1 LTAATG
7 TKTRK
12 ERGAPRACE
21 LVNSVKNMCQL
32 KRPEVG
38 MINSILLAFFVLF
51 INVLIDSILLAF
63 FVLFIYV

>member
-1 LTAATG
+1 
-7 TKTRK
+7 
-12 ERGAPRACE
+12 
-21 LVNSVKNMCQL
+21 
-32 KRPEVG
+32 VG